1 MIKFSSYISLL
12 IALFIIITGFYSVW
26 NLDKINDIYWADEGL
41 YLYNGRIMFEQKTDP
56 VWSPVYSLWY
66 FILSKFQPDPIKLYH
81 LNFKILIVAT
91 ALSLFWF
98 LSRTNVSLFVNFSLS
113 AMLLISYYNF
123 TIWPKISNFTFVFI
137 LLGFSLIINIKDEQR
152 IIFISTLLSLFLSY
166 IRPEFLFS
174 FFLLFAVFLVQSLLN
189 KSFLNKSKV
198 KLVIIFILGFLT
210 FALLGLPYS
219 TNRSFGAFSQHYSL
233 VKSSEKGRYDINPWL
248 ETEKFISKDFGN
260 SESITEALFYNPKA
274 FLNHISKT
282 FLNYPKEA
290 AKIYT
295 ELLFPKS
302 LLRLSSSARVFL
314 LLMILLFLIYFLKVK
329 KQLKSYLISIVQNY
343 KANKRFYLVVVL
355 FLLPLIMASLIN
367 YPRDHYLFIQYPL
380 VILLLLPVI
389 NSFRINKTWIE
400 RSAIL
405 ILTIVVIVNLDN
417 TNTFFQNKK
426 TKLEDEVRFIEQL
439 NKGKTIKFLHRSS
452 NLTYFLPLN
461 FESIEFDEKIT
472 PENLSDIIFNDMI
485 YINNRFLS
493 SPVIKN
499 VNFDSLIN
507 HLAKENYYIYTTP
520 MNNTF
525 LVKKTIN

>member
-1 MIKFSSYISLL
+1 MIKFPSYTWVL
-12 IALFIIITGFYSVW
+12 IALFIILAGFYSVW

-66 FILSKFQPDPIKLYH
+66 FILSKFQPDPINLYH

-91 ALSLFWF
+91 ALSLLWF
-98 LSRTNVSLFVNFSLS
+98 LSRTGVSLFVSSFLPT
-113 AMLLISYYNF
+113 MLLISFYNF
-123 TIWPKISNFTFVFI
+123 TIWPKISHFTFVF
-137 LLGFSLIINIKDEQR
+137 LLVGFSLMINIKDEQR
-152 IIFISTLLSLFLSY
+152 FIFVAVLLSLFLSY

-174 FFLLFAVFLVQSLLN
+174 FLLLSVLFLIKSLSN
-189 KSFLNKSKV
+189 KHFLNESKI
-198 KLVIIFILGFLT
+198 KLAIIFITGFLT
-210 FALLGLPYS
+210 FTLLGLPYS

-233 VKSSEKGRYDINPWL
+233 VKSLENKSYEINPWL
-248 ETEKFISKDFGN
+248 ETKKFIIQDFGN
-260 SESITEALFYNPKA
+260 SESIIEAFFCNPRA
-274 FLNHISKT
+274 FLNHISKA

-314 LLMILLFLIYFLKVK
+314 LVMILLFLIYFLKVK
-329 KQLKSYLISIVQNY
+329 KQLNTYLISIVQDY
-343 KANKRFYLVVVL
+343 KANKRFYLVVIL

-367 YPRDHYLFIQYPL
+367 YPRDHYLYIQYPL
-380 VILLLLPVI
+380 VILLSLPI
-389 NSFRINKTWIE
+389 IKSFRLNKIWVEST
-400 RSAIL
+400 AIL
-405 ILTIVVIVNLDN
+405 ILAILVVINLDD
-417 TNTFFQNKK
+417 TNAFFPNKK
-426 TKLEDEVRFIEQL
+426 IKLEDEVRFIEKL
-439 NKGKTIKFLHRSS
+439 NNGNPIKFLHRSS

-461 FESIEFDEKIT
+461 FESVEFDEKIA
-472 PENLSDIIFNDMI
+472 PENLSDIFFNDMI

-499 VNFDSLIN
+499 INLDSLIN
-507 HLAKENYYIYTTP
+507 HVTKENYCIYTTP

-525 LVKKTIN
+525 LVKKQ